1 MRKAHAGPASDAW
14 NVVAMTA
21 RKIAPPAKLG
31 ILPELLGYH
40 LRRAHVAV
48 FQDFARAMAGLDVTP
63 GQVGVLQV
71 IAANPG
77 LSQIALGRAIGIDR
91 STVVAVIDR
100 LEGRGL
106 VVRALSPND
115 RRSHALRLSSAGEK
129 TLGEIE
135 RRVRA
140 HEKRIARA
148 LNVAE
153 RAQLIQLLTKIE
165 A

>member
-1 MRKAHAGPASDAW
+1 MTERKAPPA
-14 NVVAMTA
+14 
-21 RKIAPPAKLG
+21 AKLG
-31 ILPELLGYH
+31 ILPDLLGYH

-77 LSQIALGRAIGIDR
+77 LSQTALGRAIGIDR

-100 LEGRGL
+100 LERRGL

-115 RRSHALRLSSAGEK
+115 RRSHALRLSPAGEK
-129 TLGEIE
+129 ALGEID

-140 HEKRIARA
+140 HERRIARA
-148 LNVAE
+148 LSASE
-153 RAQLIQLLTKIE
+153 REQLIRLLTKIE